1 MNAETVTN
9 QELEQHLLF
18 HKALIDDNVA
28 SEKIDRYLSI
38 LNENPD
44 CERMQDPVDESIRT
58 VFRLVLEEN
67 FDPWAIDLR
76 EFVRTY
82 TNKADKSSKVDII
95 VAGKLVLMAW
105 KVLRMQS
112 DATRNESERSYS
124 YEEVFEEPSE
134 EFYCEEEQLHIP
146 GVSLRQVYG
155 RTEKRQ
161 VTMVELLDAFAEAEE
176 DIKIAEERER
186 IRQELREKQ
195 AKEPKV
201 FDNKAHK
208 EVSESDVQAVWERIQ
223 RIGAGAFPISD
234 LFVDNIDD
242 NITVFLSTLQL
253 VRDGKLSVWQDE
265 LPYGDIMVEI
275 KVDWMSGKIEDAEIG
290 VKVPEAVM

>member
-1 MNAETVTN
+1 MNAEAVTS
-9 QELEQHLLF
+9 ETLEQHLLF
-18 HKALIDDNVA
+18 HKALIDDSV
-28 SEKIDRYLSI
+28 ETDKIDRYLDI
-38 LNENPD
+38 LRENPD
-44 CERMQDPVDESIRT
+44 CEMMQDPVDESIRT

-76 EFVRTY
+76 EFVKTY
-82 TNKADKSSKVDII
+82 TLKADKSSKVDII

-105 KVLRMQS
+105 KVLRLQS
-112 DATRNESERSYS
+112 DATRAESERNYE
-124 YEEVFEEPSE
+124 EEVFEEPFE
-134 EFYCEEEQLHIP
+134 EFVEEEEGLHVP
-146 GVSLRQVYG
+146 GISLREVYG

-186 IRQELREKQ
+186 VRQELKAKE

-208 EVSESDVQAVWERIQ
+208 EVSESDVEAVWERIKK
-223 RIGAGAFPISD
+223 IGAGAFPISD
-234 LFVDNIDD
+234 LFVPSIDD

-253 VRDGKLSVWQDE
+253 VRDGKVSVWQDE
-265 LPYGDIMVEI
+265 LPYGDIMVEM
-275 KVDWMSGKIEDAEIG
+275 KVDWMSGKIEDAEVG
-290 VKVPEAVM
+290 VKIPEAVM